1 MALTRKFLKAM
12 GIEEDKIEQIIEA
25 HGETVS
31 ALKEE
36 RDTYKADAEKLPG
49 IQEKLKTAEEKLA
62 EKGDGETVSK
72 DQFDKMKKE
81 YDDYKQTITAEKE
94 KAAKEHAF
102 RELLKKAGVS
112 DRRIDSV
119 VKVTAMDDIKLD
131 EDGKITDEKERLETV
146 KTEWADFIPSTATRG
161 AATANP
167 PTNNGGKTVT
177 RESILAIRDG
187 GERRKAM
194 AENPELFGINNQ
206 N

>member
-1 MALTRKFLKAM
+1 MALTRKYLKAM

-25 HGETVS
+25 HGETVT

-36 RDTYKADAEKLPG
+36 RDTYKDDAEKLPG

-62 EKGDGETVSK
+62 EKGDGETVAK

-81 YDDYKQTITAEKE
+81 YDEYRQTVTAEKE

-119 VKVTAMDDIKLD
+119 VKVTTMDDIKLD

-161 AATANP
+161 ATTANP

-177 RESILAIRDG
+177 KEEIMAIRDPAV
-187 GERRKAM
+187 RQ
-194 AENPELFGINNQ
+194 AEIAKHPEAFGLKFD
-206 N
+206 